1 MSDLVKVISI
11 ELDDKT
17 KTGLENIDQTFKD
30 VDDSIKNA
38 STTTTNLRQEL
49 KQLQRDLLSGKFTG
63 EEFTQATQ
71 RAGELKDT
79 IGDLNARINTLSS
92 DTQNLDTLV
101 AAAQGLAAGFSVVQG
116 AAGLLGDENEELQ
129 QTILKVQSATAIL
142 NGLTEI
148 QNMLQK
154 ESKVAIALTTAA
166 QKIDT
171 FIKYGSVT
179 ATEAQTAATVQ
190 ATVATKALR
199 TALIATGIG
208 AIVVLV
214 VSLVAAWNDYNDSV
228 KAAEKAKED
237 FNDEMERSKELLN
250 DELGALE
257 YNTQVA
263 ILLAKKR
270 GASEEELRAIE
281 KKGYEERIKEIDR
294 LLYSGKLSADE
305 TKKLGDEKLALYR
318 SNTLKELQIDV
329 DKEDKKRA
337 IAKKGQE
344 DRDAADKTKEA
355 KRVKDF
361 EKEKADT
368 IANGEAIQ
376 SSINAINKKR
386 EDKELEAKQK
396 AIDLLKSIEEA
407 NKPPETPI
415 QKLEREYKENLAIV
429 EAGHQS
435 TLMLT
440 ADFIKKRKELQD
452 ASRAADIDADEYEKN
467 RKIQVF
473 QDTTDAVGSIAQSGE
488 DLLAAVQATGIARG
502 KAGQATMKALALVQ
516 IGADSAIAFSKMMQG
531 TEASAAGAASVAG
544 PAAPGVYLATKIA
557 FYASGTATILA
568 NIARAKKLLSS
579 GGNSSGAGGAG
590 GGAGAAPAPQAQFNI
605 VGQSSTNQLAQT
617 IATQQNQPVQA
628 FVVGNDVT
636 TQQALDRNKITNS
649 TFL

>member
-30 VDDSIKNA
+30 VDNSIKGA

-63 EEFTQATQ
+63 DEFTQATQ

-79 IGDLNARINTLSS
+79 IGDLNARINVLSS
-92 DTQNLDTLV
+92 DTRNLDTLV

-281 KKGYEERIKEIDR
+281 KKGYEERIKEIDK

-318 SNTLKELQIDV
+318 SNTLKELQDDV

-337 IAKKGQE
+337 IAKKGRE
-344 DRDAADKTKEA
+344 DRDADDKAAED
-355 KRVKDF
+355 KRVKKF

-376 SSINAINKKR
+376 SSLNSIEQKR
-386 EDKELEAKQK
+386 LDKEQEYKDQAD
-396 AIDLLKSIEEA
+396 AILRGVSES
-407 NKPPETPI
+407 NETPA
-415 QKLEREYKENLAIV
+415 QKLEREYKENLAIL
-429 EAGHQS
+429 ERAHAN
-435 TLMLT
+435 TLTLT
-440 ADFIKKRKELQD
+440 AKFITDKKALED
-452 ASRAADIDADEYEKN
+452 NAAAETKAKQIADEQTIADAKLAIQNSYLDSVAGLANIVGALAGKN
-467 RKIQVF
+467 
-473 QDTTDAVGSIAQSGE
+473 
-488 DLLAAVQATGIARG
+488 
-502 KAGQATMKALALVQ
+502 KALQRASIL
-516 IGADSAIAFSKMMQG
+516 A
-531 TEASAAGAASVAG
+531 ESAAGIAKTIINTMAANS
-544 PAAPGVYLATKIA
+544 AATLK
-557 FYASGTATILA
+557 YASLPGGVALAAAEITANKVAAGIGIAA
-568 NIARAKKLLSS
+568 NLVATSKALSAI
-579 GGNSSGAGGAG
+579 GGGGSAG
-590 GGAGAAPAPQAQFNI
+590 GGSSVGGAAPAPQAQFNI
-605 VGQSSTNQLAQT
+605 VGQSSNNQLAQT
-617 IATQQNQPVQA
+617 IAGAQQQPVQA
-628 FVVGNDVT
+628 FVVAGEVS
-636 TQQALDRNKITNS
+636 TQQALDRNKINNS